1 MEESASQERLTL
13 EETRSQHDQF
23 QDETYTL
30 FQISALLERIGVI
43 NEAETDAQ
51 AITQT
56 MALICELTG
65 WQSGRGVLVD
75 QNDPDLNEHQYRW
88 PISSAGLPALPDGK
102 IIYKLPVSI
111 DDLTNLQLLFYSDRS
126 EKPSKSLEAIMTAIS
141 RRLGVNISRRKA
153 IAQLQANEEHLR
165 QLVESVKDFA
175 FFTLDADGNI
185 SSWNTGAEKIKG
197 YQQHEI
203 IGKHFSIF
211 YTPEAIAAGK
221 PQLAL
226 NTAQL
231 EGRYDI
237 EDWRVRKDGSLFWAD
252 VVLFPIYSSS
262 GALRGYTKLTR
273 DLTKRK
279 LMEKELQENQ
289 LRHQQETTELRRRL
303 MEGREAERLHMAQ
316 ELHDGPIQDLYGL
329 IFSIDAI
336 SARIRSQAALQLLG
350 EMRTQL
356 QEMVGTLRSMMGN
369 LRPPTIAPFGLEKA
383 IRSHLQSFRQAHP
396 EYRIHLDLDADRR
409 TLPEDLRLALY
420 RIYQSSLSNIV
431 RHAEASEISIRLKL
445 EDESVHLE
453 IQDNGIGFD
462 VPERWIRLARSGHL
476 GLVGAQERA
485 EAIGGTFA
493 VESKPGEGTC
503 VKIVVP
509 RSLGNDHEAR
519 V

>member
-1 MEESASQERLTL
+1 MEEPRIQR
-13 EETRSQHDQF
+13 DQPDD
-23 QDETYTL
+23 QSYSLMQVST
-30 FQISALLERIGVI
+30 LLERIGVI
-43 NEAETDAQ
+43 NEAESDDQ
-51 AITQT
+51 AITQSL
-56 MALICELTG
+56 ALICELAG
-65 WQSGRGVLVD
+65 WQSGRGILID
-75 QNDPDLNEHQYRW
+75 QNDPDQNDHEYYW
-88 PISSAGLPALPDGK
+88 PLPLAGLPTIPVGK
-102 IIYKLPVSI
+102 VVYRLSIQI
-111 DDLTNLQLLFYSDRS
+111 DDLISLRLEFYSEQSAETTQILQDI
-126 EKPSKSLEAIMTAIS
+126 LTAIS
-141 RRLGVNISRRKA
+141 RRLAVNISRRKA

-175 FFTLDADGNI
+175 FYTLDVDGNI
-185 SSWNTGAEKIKG
+185 SSWNTGAENIKG

-226 NTAQL
+226 NTAHL
-231 EGRYDI
+231 EGRYDT

-262 GALRGYTKLTR
+262 GTLRGYTKLTR

-279 LMEKELQENQ
+279 LMEKELRESQ

-336 SARIRSQAALQLLG
+336 STRIRSQAALQQLE
-350 EMRTQL
+350 EMRAQL

-383 IRSHLQSFRQAHP
+383 IRSHLQNFRQAHP
-396 EYRIHLDLDADRR
+396 EYQIELDLDSDRR
-409 TLPEDLRLALY
+409 ILPEDLRLALY

-431 RHAEASEISIRLKL
+431 RHAEASDISIRFKL
-445 EDESVHLE
+445 EDESIRLE
-453 IQDNGIGFD
+453 IQDNGKGFD

-503 VKIVVP
+503 VKIFVP
-509 RSLGNDHEAR
+509 RLAENVDESRD
-519 V
+519 